1 MVAQS
6 NAGNDSNE
14 GSDDVTSRTDGR
26 TFPNIICY
34 KCNRNMHY
42 YGECP
47 EEDKRE
53 QGERRGLNMMQ
64 FGINLMQSRN
74 ANPHDV
80 VDRS

>member
-6 NAGNDSNE
+6 DAGNDSNE

-34 KCNRNMHY
+34 KWNRNMHY
-42 YGECP
+42 YGKCP

-53 QGERRGLNMMQ
+53 QGERLGLNMMQ
-64 FGINLMQSRN
+64 FGINLIQSRD

-80 VDRS
+80 KDRS